1 MRKSVLVGFGLTAL
15 AFLPTAGAA
24 AQTGTPWIHVRVE
37 EAKKQSKVH
46 VNLPLSVVEAALK
59 AAPEIVEKEGKL
71 HIGGHHDLSLADMR
85 RVWKELA
92 AAGDAEIVNVES
104 PDENVKVMRKGSMVQ
119 VLVDNKPQA
128 GAAAEAGKAPK
139 KAEQVRVEV
148 PVSVV
153 DALLSGE
160 GETVNI
166 KAAIAEIQKLRGDIV
181 QVHDEDTTVRI
192 WVDEQNSQVAQK

>member
-1 MRKSVLVGFGLTAL
+1 MRKSVLAGIGLAAV
-15 AFLPTAGAA
+15 AFLPAAGAV

-104 PDENVKVMRKGSMVQ
+104 PDENVKVMRKGSVVQ